1 MYCNM
6 CQERLFFS
14 FSEVPKTSK
23 PFAVERAQVT
33 VKAGRFPYSSV
44 YCFSLLE
51 DQHRVLQCSGYF
63 RCSLRNRLECPRSS
77 AGSWGLQLPRPPI
90 PMPGAMRMG
99 RKHQCNYWGEK
110 ETTREVVLYF
120 GVVFF

>member
-1 MYCNM
+1 M
-6 CQERLFFS
+6 
-14 FSEVPKTSK
+14 
-23 PFAVERAQVT
+23 ERAQVT

-44 YCFSLLE
+44 YCFSLVE

-99 RKHQCNYWGEK
+99 RKHQCNYWGKKKQRRKSFFILGWFFFEISRVNTVK
-110 ETTREVVLYF
+110 VLA
-120 GVVFF
+120 GALAIKNLIKTES